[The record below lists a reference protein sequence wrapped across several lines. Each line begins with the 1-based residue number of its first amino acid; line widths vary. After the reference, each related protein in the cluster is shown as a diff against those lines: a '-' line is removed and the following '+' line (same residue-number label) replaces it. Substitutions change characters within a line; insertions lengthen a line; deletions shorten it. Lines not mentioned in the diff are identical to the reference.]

1 MGIVWS
7 HDRPVSFSDT
17 RRDCAR
23 DGSLIGGPVIER
35 RAFRAFVS
43 AGLLAAP
50 LAANTA

>member
-1 MGIVWS
+1 MRIVWS
-7 HDRPVSFSDT
+7 HDRPVSFT
-17 RRDCAR
+17 PGAIAR
-23 DGSLIGGPVIER
+23 GMAQLIGGPVIER